1 MIFQSTR
8 PSQTSTIAPKTR
20 TYNSND
26 FNPRGLRRPRL
37 PILHTLH
44 PLPLFQS
51 TRPSQTSTIGSI
63 RREADGIYFNPRG
76 LRRPRRWN
84 AHCMLRRLDFNP
96 RGLRRPRPNSVV
108 ILIYSSNFNP
118 RGLRRPR
125 RGITALVRP
134 KAIFQ
139 STRPSQTSTPNSA
152 GDIRPF
158 RFQSTRP
165 SQTSTLLASGSPSSN
180 FYFNPRGLRRP
191 RPGEAGGACGS
202 C

>member
-96 RGLRRPRPNSVV
+96 RGLRRPR
-108 ILIYSSNFNP
+108 
-118 RGLRRPR
+118 

-191 RPGEAGGACGS
+191 LPGEAGGACGS